1 MDPTEVREQLERACR
16 RVLSE
21 QNRDP
26 HAPAHGCFDRRF
38 WGWKLVDYA
47 EATFQRN
54 LLLPAWMLERGGVA
68 DAAERAVLTSSVRSG
83 LAFAAGAQH
92 ADGSWDQAFPH
103 EHSFGAAAFLLHP
116 LLEAYGTVREEC
128 DAAFRSTVE
137 RMLRRASDFLCAH
150 GEEHGHIANHLA
162 GAALSLA
169 KAGAFFGEERYG
181 ARADQV
187 LGSIL
192 EHQSPE
198 GWFLEYL
205 GADPGYQTL
214 CVYYL
219 AQLQEVRP
227 SAALAAALERAVE
240 FLAWFVHPDGSFG
253 GEYGS
258 RRTGVFYPG
267 GLALLASKGNR
278 TAAAIVGAMLGSIAA
293 RRTVT
298 LDNVDVANLAPL
310 CANYL
315 LLADRAPEISGAVPP
330 LPREREGA
338 ADFVEAGIHV
348 RSTARRY
355 VVVGASN
362 GGVVKVWDRADGR
375 VLANDGGYAGRDA
388 RGAFVT
394 TQGTGTGRATVSA
407 DTITVDAPFV
417 RMPRALPTPAQF
429 LVLRPVNLTLMRSVG
444 VGNAVKRALVR
455 LLISGGKP
463 LPLTLRRTVTV
474 GAGEVRITDQVSAPA
489 GARMRGLECGRPFVG
504 IHMASARYYEHAG
517 LAAAAF
523 PPRAA
528 NVEELARTG
537 KTGMEVA
544 V

>member
-1 MDPTEVREQLERACR
+1 MWLAEVRAQVERACR
-16 RVLSE
+16 RALSE

-38 WGWKLVDYA
+38 WGWKLVDFP

-54 LLLPAWMLERGGVA
+54 VLLPAWLLRHAPPAGG
-68 DAAERAVLTSSVRSG
+68 AERAVLAASVRSG
-83 LAFAAGAQH
+83 LAFAASVQH

-116 LLEAYGTVREEC
+116 LLAGYLAVRDEC
-128 DAAFRSTVE
+128 GAAFRQGVE
-137 RMLRRASDFLCAH
+137 AALRRAADFLTAH

-169 KAGAFFGEERYG
+169 RAGAFFGDERYG
-181 ARADQV
+181 RRADE
-187 LGSIL
+187 LLASIL
-192 EHQSPE
+192 AHQSPE

-219 AQLQEVRP
+219 AQLRELRP
-227 SAALAAALERAVE
+227 SAELDAALARAAE

-267 GLALLASKGNR
+267 GLALLAARGNA
-278 TAAAIVGAMLGSIAA
+278 TAAAIVRAMAASISA

-298 LDNVDVANLAPL
+298 LDGIDVANLAPL
-310 CANYL
+310 SANYL
-315 LLADRAPEISGAVPP
+315 LLLEHGPHIAEAVPP

-338 ADFVEAGIHV
+338 ADFTAAGLHV
-348 RSTARRY
+348 RSTARHY

-362 GGVVKVWDRADGR
+362 GGVVKVFGRGDGR
-375 VLANDGGYAGRDA
+375 VLVNDGGYAGEDA
-388 RGAFVT
+388 RGGFVT
-394 TQGTGTGRATVSA
+394 TQGTGTGRATVNGGE
-407 DTITVDAPFV
+407 ITVDAPFQAV
-417 RMPRALPTPAQF
+417 PRALPSPGRF

-444 VGNAVKRALVR
+444 LGNAVKRALVR

-463 LPLTLRRTVTV
+463 APLSLRRTVRV
-474 GAGEVRITDQVSAPA
+474 AAEGVRIDDVLRAEKGTRLRS
-489 GARMRGLECGRPFVG
+489 LECGRPFVA
-504 IHMASARYYEHAG
+504 IHMASARYFESAD

-523 PPRAA
+523 EPRPVD
-528 NVEELARTG
+528 VEALARDG
-537 KTGMEVA
+537 EARASLA

>member
-1 MDPTEVREQLERACR
+1 MRIPDEVRAQVDRALR
-16 RVLSE
+16 RALSE

-26 HAPAHGCFDRRF
+26 YAPAHGCFDRRF
-38 WGWKLVDYA
+38 WAWKLVDYA

-54 LLLPAWMLERGGVA
+54 VLLPARALRQGA
-68 DAAERAVLTSSVRSG
+68 DGAERAVLEGSVRAG
-83 LAFAAGAQH
+83 LAFAAQAQH
-92 ADGSWDQAFPH
+92 PDGSWDQAFPH

-116 LLEAYGTVREEC
+116 LLEGYLAVREGADPAFRGTVEG
-128 DAAFRSTVE
+128 
-137 RMLRRASDFLCAH
+137 MLRRGADFLCAR

-169 KAGAFFGEERYG
+169 RAGAFLGEARYG
-181 ARADQV
+181 ARADA
-187 LGSIL
+187 LLASIL
-192 EHQSPE
+192 AHQSPE

-219 AQLQEVRP
+219 AQLQDVRP
-227 SAALAAALERAVE
+227 SAELAGALARAVE

-267 GLALLASKGNR
+267 GVALLAARGNA
-278 TAAAIVGAMLGSIAA
+278 TAAAIVHAMAGSIA
-293 RRTVT
+293 RGRTVT

-310 CANYL
+310 SASYL
-315 LLADRAPEISGAVPP
+315 LLLDQAPSIADDAPP
-330 LPREREGA
+330 LPRDREGA
-338 ADFVEAGIHV
+338 ADFAAAGIHV
-348 RSTARRY
+348 RSTPRHY

-362 GGVVKVWDRADGR
+362 GGVVKVFGRDGR
-375 VLANDGGYAGRDA
+375 VLVNDGGYAGQDA
-388 RGAFVT
+388 RGGFVT
-394 TQGTGTGRATVSA
+394 TQGTGTGRATVSG
-407 DTITVDAPFV
+407 DEIVVDAPFV
-417 RMPRALPTPAQF
+417 AMPRALPSPAQF

-455 LLISGGKP
+455 LLISGGKA
-463 LPLTLRRTVTV
+463 LPLTLRRTVRLEGDTV
-474 GAGEVRITDQVSAPA
+474 RVSDVVRAPRRTRLRA
-489 GARMRGLECGRPFVG
+489 LACGRPFVG

-517 LAAAAF
+517 LAAF
-523 PPRAA
+523 EPRALD
-528 NVEELARTG
+528 VEALARTG
-537 KTGMEVA
+537 EARMEAA

>member
-1 MDPTEVREQLERACR
+1 MRLPEIRAQVERACR
-16 RVLSE
+16 RALSE

-26 HAPAHGCFDRRF
+26 YAPAHGCFDRRF
-38 WGWKLVDYA
+38 WAWKLVDYA

-54 LLLPAWMLERGGVA
+54 VLLAAWMLRQPETPE
-68 DAAERAVLTSSVRSG
+68 AERAVCAASVRAG

-116 LLEAYGTVREEC
+116 LLEGWLAVREGL
-128 DAAFRSTVE
+128 DPAASAQAE
-137 RMLRRASDFLCAH
+137 RMLRRAADFLCAH

-169 KAGAFFGEERYG
+169 RAGATFGEARYG
-181 ARADQV
+181 ARADA
-187 LGSIL
+187 LLASIL

-227 SAALAAALERAVE
+227 SAALAEALARATE

-267 GLALLASKGNR
+267 GLALLAARGNA
-278 TAAAIVGAMLGSIAA
+278 TAAAMVRAMADSIER

-298 LDNVDVANLAPL
+298 LDGVDVANLAPL
-310 CANYL
+310 SANYL
-315 LLADRAPEISGAVPP
+315 LLLEHAPALPDAVPP

-338 ADFVEAGIHV
+338 ADFVQAGIHV
-348 RSTARRY
+348 RSTRRHY

-362 GGVVKVWDRADGR
+362 GGVVKVFDRADGR
-375 VLANDGGYAGRDA
+375 VRVNDGGYAGRD
-388 RGAFVT
+388 GSGGFVT
-394 TQGTGTGRATVSA
+394 TQGTGTGKATASA
-407 DTITVDAPFV
+407 EEIVVDAPFV
-417 RMPRALPTPAQF
+417 QMPRALPSPAQF
-429 LVLRPVNLTLMRSVG
+429 LVLRPMNLTVMRSVG
-444 VGNAVKRALVR
+444 MGNAVKRALVR

-463 LPLTLRRTVTV
+463 LPLTLRRTVRIDGDGV
-474 GAGEVRITDQVSAPA
+474 SISDVVRAPR
-489 GARMRGLECGRPFVG
+489 GTRMRELACGVPFVG
-504 IHMASARYYEHAG
+504 IHMASARYFEHAE
-517 LAAAAF
+517 LSAAAF
-523 PPRAA
+523 APRALD
-528 NVEELARTG
+528 VEALARTG
-537 KTGMEVA
+537 EARLEAA

>member
-1 MDPTEVREQLERACR
+1 MELPEVRAQVHRALR
-16 RVLSE
+16 RALSE

-26 HAPAHGCFDRRF
+26 YAPAHGCFDRRF
-38 WGWKLVDYA
+38 WAWKLVDYA

-54 LLLPAWMLERGGVA
+54 VLLPARALRDQGR
-68 DAAERAVLTSSVRSG
+68 DPAERALLRASVRSG
-83 LAFAAGAQH
+83 LAFAAAAQH
-92 ADGSWDQAFPH
+92 PDGSWDQAFPH

-116 LLEAYGTVREEC
+116 LLEAYLAVRDDS
-128 DAAFRSTVE
+128 DAPFRRAAE
-137 RMLRRASDFLCAH
+137 AMLRRAADFLCAH

-169 KAGAFFGEERYG
+169 RAGALFGEARYG
-181 ARADQV
+181 ARADA
-187 LGSIL
+187 LLASIL

-219 AQLQEVRP
+219 AQLHEARP
-227 SAALAAALERAVE
+227 SAPLAEALERAVE

-267 GLALLASKGNR
+267 GLALLAARGNA
-278 TAAAIVGAMLGSIAA
+278 TAAAIVHAMAGSIAGG
-293 RRTVT
+293 RTVT
-298 LDNVDVANLAPL
+298 LDNVDTANLAPL
-310 CANYL
+310 SASYL
-315 LLADRAPEISGAVPP
+315 LLLEHAPALPGTAPP
-330 LPREREGA
+330 LPRDREGA
-338 ADFVEAGIHV
+338 ADFVQAGIHV
-348 RSTARRY
+348 RSTARHY

-362 GGVVKVWDRADGR
+362 GGVVKVFDRADGR
-375 VLANDGGYAGRDA
+375 VRVNDGGYAGEDD
-388 RGAFVT
+388 RGGFVT
-394 TQGTGTGRATVSA
+394 TQGTGTGRATVEG
-407 DTITVDAPFV
+407 DRIVVEAPFV
-417 RMPRALPTPAQF
+417 AMPRALPTPAQF

-444 VGNAVKRALVR
+444 MGNAVKRALVR

-463 LPLTLRRTVTV
+463 LPLALRRTVRV
-474 GAGEVRITDQVSAPA
+474 DAEGVRIEDVVRAP
-489 GARMRGLECGRPFVG
+489 RGTRLRSLACGVPFVG

-517 LAAAAF
+517 LAAAAAA
-523 PPRAA
+523 PRAVD
-528 NVEELARTG
+528 VEALARTG
-537 KTGMEVA
+537 EARMEAA